1 MKKKILLS
9 MILSSALFL
18 GACSQVDNGERG
30 LYVKWG
36 ETQDEVLKEGV
47 YFYNLF
53 STSLITIDT
62 KEKLW
67 SEKTFAYTSD
77 VQQVDI
83 SFTLTYYPKRDKINV
98 IYKEYGSDFL
108 NKILPPPTYSIIKE
122 ISGKYTAVEMVT
134 KRDEISS
141 KIYENLKKEL
151 NNKDIELSRFNIT
164 NLDFK
169 DEFEKSVEDKVI
181 ASQLAEK
188 AKNDTIRIQE
198 EANQK
203 LIQAKAEAEAMGI
216 KSEALSKNKSLVEY
230 EAVQKWNG
238 QLPQYV
244 GTGMPFLNLS
254 PKN

>member
-9 MILSSALFL
+9 AVLSSVLFL

-36 ETQDEVLKEGV
+36 ETQNEVLKEGV
-47 YFYNLF
+47 YFYNPF

-67 SEKTFAYTSD
+67 E
-77 VQQVDI
+77 
-83 SFTLTYYPKRDKINV
+83 
-98 IYKEYGSDFL
+98 E
-108 NKILPPPTYSIIKE
+108 
-122 ISGKYTAVEMVT
+122 
-134 KRDEISS
+134 
-141 KIYENLKKEL
+141 
-151 NNKDIELSRFNIT
+151 
-164 NLDFK
+164 
-169 DEFEKSVEDKVI
+169 
-181 ASQLAEK
+181 LAEK

-238 QLPQYV
+238 ELPQYV